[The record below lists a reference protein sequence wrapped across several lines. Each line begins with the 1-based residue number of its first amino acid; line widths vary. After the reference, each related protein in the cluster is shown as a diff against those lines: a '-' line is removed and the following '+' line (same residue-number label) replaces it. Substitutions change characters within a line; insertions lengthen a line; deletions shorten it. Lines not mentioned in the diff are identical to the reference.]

1 MAFQALSERSAVVL
15 DFPQATLPVQF
26 RLDCLGTLTSSHL
39 ILVNKGHTVIG
50 SWWRKSKYCHLTVHF
65 HTSTLSSIVKTAFI
79 KELRRGNR
87 KGELYHKAFPILN
100 LLLKYEKRDIR
111 FDSPR
116 GVSFTLSLELY
127 FGQLT
132 QFRLFHVRILVAK
145 EYGASNDGNSKVSR
159 IARMEVSL
167 TIPLEST
174 ADEHIVQ
181 NNVHIISR
189 SRSYSCVVQQ
199 KSAGLISSTYQ
210 IRCKPVFSRLGHK
223 TYSIKT
229 ATIRHSAPSITG
241 IICHERLLQYVTQEY
256 SPTWVWRMTSVFHLY
271 PFHG

>member
-1 MAFQALSERSAVVL
+1 VKR
-15 DFPQATLPVQF
+15 
-26 RLDCLGTLTSSHL
+26 
-39 ILVNKGHTVIG
+39 GHTVIRRG
-50 SWWRKSKYCHLTVHF
+50 SGKSNYCHLTVSF
-65 HTSTLSSIVKTAFI
+65 QTLTLSSIMETAFI
-79 KELRRGNR
+79 KELRRGKR

-100 LLLKYEKRDIR
+100 LLKYEKRDIR

-159 IARMEVSL
+159 IAGMEVSL

-181 NNVHIISR
+181 NNVDIISR
-189 SRSYSCVVQQ
+189 SRSYSCLVQQ
-199 KSAGLISSTYQ
+199 KSAGLISSTNQ
-210 IRCKPVFSRLGHK
+210 LCCKPVFSRLGHK

-229 ATIRHSAPSITG
+229 ATIRHSASAITYF
-241 IICHERLLQYVTQEY
+241 I
-256 SPTWVWRMTSVFHLY
+256 
-271 PFHG
+271 